1 MTLQEIYADKKKEL
15 DAGYMEFWNS
25 IREAIENDDKYTLAD
40 DELDELIYDLMM
52 SNVLGKVA
60 RYDAVSELTKDL

>member
-15 DAGYMEFWNS
+15 DAGYMDFWNT
-25 IREAIENDDKYTLAD
+25 IREAIENDDEYSLAD
-40 DELDELIYDLMM
+40 DELDELIYDLMI

-60 RYDAVSELTKDL
+60 RYDDVSELTKDL

>member
-1 MTLQEIYADKKKEL
+1 MTLQKIYADKKKEL

-25 IREAIENDDKYTLAD
+25 IREAIKNDDKYILAD

-60 RYDAVSELTKDL
+60 RYDVVSELTKDL

>member
-15 DAGYMEFWNS
+15 DAGYMEFWNT
-25 IREAIENDDKYTLAD
+25 IREAIENDDEYSLAD
-40 DELDELIYDLMM
+40 DELDELIYDLMI

-60 RYDAVSELTKDL
+60 RYDDVSELTKDL

>member
-15 DAGYMEFWNS
+15 DAGYMEFWNT
-25 IREAIENDDKYTLAD
+25 IREAIENDDKYSLAD
-40 DELDELIYDLMM
+40 DELDELIYDLMI

-60 RYDAVSELTKDL
+60 RYDDVSELTKDL

>member
-60 RYDAVSELTKDL
+60 RYDVVSELTKDL